1 MCVQVSTNGYISLGS
16 EVTVTSPDIPGTN
29 NIVSP
34 YGADINTNIAGTV
47 RYTGFN
53 SYHTTQMSSV
63 SSFIRT
69 STGDS
74 FYGTRMMV
82 AEWDGVAKYLGSSVS
97 LNCKHKHFQKN
108 LAL

>member
-1 MCVQVSTNGYISLGS
+1 MQVNTNGYISLGT
-16 EVTVTSPDIPGTN
+16 EVTATSPSIPGTN

-34 YGADINTNIAGTV
+34 YGADIDTGVAGTV
-47 RYTGFN
+47 RYTGF
-53 SYHTTQMSSV
+53 TTNYYTQRNTV

-82 AEWDGVAKYLGSSVS
+82 VEWDGVARYSGSSVS
-97 LNCKHKHFQKN
+97 
-108 LAL
+108 